1 MCATDFPGGPVV
13 KTSPSNAGGAGSI
26 SSQGAKIS
34 HALQPKNQNVNNRSG
49 GVTNSIKTLKT
60 IHIKKNLENI
70 CARQASFRHGLWW
83 LWALSSVVTNQH
95 CRINPVSLNRSTYK
109 TELMEMLWSEARRNR
124 THYFPKISGSVL
136 AKSVFAMTLL
146 RVKCHK

>member
-60 IHIKKNLENI
+60 IHIKK
-70 CARQASFRHGLWW
+70 
-83 LWALSSVVTNQH
+83 
-95 CRINPVSLNRSTYK
+95 K
-109 TELMEMLWSEARRNR
+109 TL
-124 THYFPKISGSVL
+124 KIYVL
-136 AKSVFAMTLL
+136 DKLHSDMGYGG
-146 RVKCHK
+146 CEP